1 MLDAVEASIPYRR
14 SLILVGAQAVYL
26 RTAQARLAVTPFTID
41 GDIAIDPS
49 SMPLSPPLEEAL
61 SAAGFNAGTQPGN
74 WMRVTDVEG
83 RDVRVE
89 VDFMVPDAVA
99 PGSGT
104 RSVELEGHS
113 RRATRRVVGL
123 EAALVDHSWMEIAA
137 IEIADRRRFTIGVAG
152 AAALVVS
159 KTHKIADRK
168 ATARGARTDV
178 DKDAGD
184 IYRLMQVIGVSEMAA
199 GFRKALG
206 ASVSREV
213 THRALGQL
221 EELFGRAALPGV
233 DMVIRTVGADRQAS
247 DTIRATL
254 TVLVVWVLARG
265 NRLLPLPSLSSV
277 NVNRLVG

>member
-1 MLDAVEASIPYRR
+1 LLDAVEASIPYRR

-49 SMPLSPPLEEAL
+49 SMPISPPLEEAL

-254 TVLVVWVLARG
+254 TAYVSALRSA
-265 NRLLPLPSLSSV
+265 LS
-277 NVNRLVG
+277 